1 MIKNSVVI
9 DTNLIFSALISKSS
23 KIREILFESN
33 LTFYAPDYLITEI
46 YNHKDKL
53 IKNSK
58 LSENEFFLY
67 FNTIFE
73 QIRFVPTD
81 FISIGSR
88 QIAYDLCK
96 DVDIK
101 DTPFIA
107 LSVELKIPLWTGDKK
122 LRDGLKLKGFNS
134 FYDY

>member
-1 MIKNSVVI
+1 MIQNSVVV
-9 DTNLIFSALISKSS
+9 DTNLIFSALVSNSL

-46 YNHKDKL
+46 FKHKDKL
-53 IKNSK
+53 INYSK

-67 FNTIFE
+67 FNAIFE

-81 FISIGSR
+81 FIGSESR

-96 DVDIK
+96 DVDIN
-101 DTPFIA
+101 DIPFIA

-122 LRDGLKLKGFNS
+122 LKEGLKLKGFNG
-134 FYDY
+134 FFEY

>member
-1 MIKNSVVI
+1 MIQNSVVV
-9 DTNLIFSALISKSS
+9 DTNLIFSALVSNSS

-46 YNHKDKL
+46 FKHKDKL
-53 IKNSK
+53 IKYSK

-67 FNTIFE
+67 FNAIFE

-81 FISIGSR
+81 FIGSESR

-96 DVDIK
+96 DVDIN
-101 DTPFIA
+101 DIPFIA

-122 LRDGLKLKGFNS
+122 LKEGLKLKGFNG
-134 FYDY
+134 FFEY

>member
-1 MIKNSVVI
+1 MIQNSVVV
-9 DTNLIFSALISKSS
+9 DTNLIFSALVSNSS

-46 YNHKDKL
+46 FKHKDKL
-53 IKNSK
+53 IKYSK

-67 FNTIFE
+67 FNAIFE

-81 FISIGSR
+81 FIGSESR

-96 DVDIK
+96 DVDIN
-101 DTPFIA
+101 DIPFIA

-122 LRDGLKLKGFNS
+122 LKEGLKLKGFNG
-134 FYDY
+134 FF

>member
-1 MIKNSVVI
+1 MIQNSVVV
-9 DTNLIFSALISKSS
+9 DTNLIFSALVSNSS
-23 KIREILFESN
+23 RIREILFESN

-46 YNHKDKL
+46 FKHKDKL
-53 IKNSK
+53 VKYSK

-67 FNTIFE
+67 FNAIFE

-81 FISIGSR
+81 FIGSESR

-96 DVDIK
+96 DVDIN
-101 DTPFIA
+101 DIPFIA

-122 LRDGLKLKGFNS
+122 LKEGLRLKGFNG
-134 FYDY
+134 FFEY

>member
-1 MIKNSVVI
+1 MIQNSVVV
-9 DTNLIFSALISKSS
+9 DTNLIFSALVSNSS

-46 YNHKDKL
+46 FKHKDKL
-53 IKNSK
+53 IKYSR

-67 FNTIFE
+67 FNAIFE

-81 FISIGSR
+81 FIGSESR

-96 DVDIK
+96 DVDIN
-101 DTPFIA
+101 DIPFIA

-122 LRDGLKLKGFNS
+122 LKEGLKLKGYNGF
-134 FYDY
+134 FEY

>member
-1 MIKNSVVI
+1 MIQNSVVV
-9 DTNLIFSALISKSS
+9 DTNLIFSALVSNSS

-46 YNHKDKL
+46 FKHKDKL
-53 IKNSK
+53 IKCSK

-67 FNTIFE
+67 FNAIFE

-81 FISIGSR
+81 FIGSESR
-88 QIAYDLCK
+88 QKAYDLCK
-96 DVDIK
+96 DVDIN
-101 DTPFIA
+101 DIPFIA

-122 LRDGLKLKGFNS
+122 LKEGLKLKGFNG
-134 FYDY
+134 FFEY

>member
-58 LSENEFFLY
+58 LSENEFFMY
-67 FNTIFE
+67 FNAIFE

-122 LRDGLKLKGFNS
+122 LKDGLKLKGFNS
-134 FYDY
+134 FFDY

>member
-1 MIKNSVVI
+1 MIQNSEVV
-9 DTNLIFSALISKSS
+9 DTNLIFSALVSNSS

-46 YNHKDKL
+46 FKHKDKL
-53 IKNSK
+53 IKYSK

-67 FNTIFE
+67 FNAIFE

-81 FISIGSR
+81 FIGSESR
-88 QIAYDLCK
+88 QIAYDLCN
-96 DVDIK
+96 DVDIN
-101 DTPFIA
+101 DIPFIA

-122 LRDGLKLKGFNS
+122 LKEGLKLKGFNG
-134 FYDY
+134 FFEY